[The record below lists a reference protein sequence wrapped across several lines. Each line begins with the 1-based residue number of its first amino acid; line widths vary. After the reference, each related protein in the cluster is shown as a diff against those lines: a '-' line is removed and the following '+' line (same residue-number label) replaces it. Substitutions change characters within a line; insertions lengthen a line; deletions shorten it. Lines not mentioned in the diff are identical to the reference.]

1 MKRARSVADLLR
13 QALPAR
19 SRDRIYSLE
28 LVGLKWPV
36 AVGTELATRSEA
48 ASLDDGVLTVR
59 VTDAAWGRM
68 IMKLQAE
75 IRSRLNAAMGFRA
88 VKWIR
93 FVKDGKP
100 LSIPA
105 PAPAKAVPP
114 EPAEPSESIRKAAE
128 SLEDSE
134 LKELMLRTAT
144 RYLAAQ
150 AARRRMPGRHAE

>member
-1 MKRARSVADLLR
+1 MKRPRSVADLIR
-13 QALPAR
+13 EALPPR

-36 AVGTELATRSEA
+36 AVGTELASRSEA
-48 ASLDDGVLTVR
+48 ASFEDGVLTIR

-88 VKWIR
+88 VKRIR

-105 PAPAKAVPP
+105 PARPDRVPL
-114 EPAEPSESIRKAAE
+114 EPVAPSDSLRKAAE
-128 SLEDSE
+128 SLGDSE
-134 LKELMLRTAT
+134 LKDLMLRTAT

-150 AARRRMPGRHAE
+150 ERRRN

>member
-1 MKRARSVADLLR
+1 MRRARSVADLLR

-28 LVGLKWPV
+28 LIGLKWPV
-36 AVGTELATRSEA
+36 AVGDELAARSEA
-48 ASLDDGVLTVR
+48 ASLEDGILTVR

-88 VKWIR
+88 VKRIR

-100 LSIPA
+100 LSIPE
-105 PAPAKAVPP
+105 PPPAKTVPL
-114 EPAEPSESIRKAAE
+114 EPVEPSESLRKAAE
-128 SLEDSE
+128 SLQDSE
-134 LKELMLRTAT
+134 LEELILRTAT
-144 RYLAAQ
+144 HYLAAQ
-150 AARRRMPGRHAE
+150 ASRRGS

>member
-1 MKRARSVADLLR
+1 MKQRSVSVGDLLR
-13 QALPAR
+13 RALPPR

-28 LVGLKWPV
+28 LIGLKWPA
-36 AVGTELATRSEA
+36 AVGAELAARSEPA
-48 ASLDDGVLTVR
+48 AFEGGVLTVR

-75 IRSRLNAAMGFRA
+75 IRPRLNAAMGFRA
-88 VKWIR
+88 VKRIR

-100 LSIPA
+100 LSIPR
-105 PAPAKAVPP
+105 PAIAATPLEPLPP
-114 EPAEPSESIRKAAE
+114 SDSLQQAAE
-128 SLEDSE
+128 SLPDAD

-150 AARRRMPGRHAE
+150 ASRQEK